1 MANND
6 LAIQFT
12 DEAYSTRSEVS
23 QKLQIGYVDS
33 IWNTILAYRSSYNR
47 YLQLRLVDNSQF
59 AICLCPSIQT
69 KLENIEAQ
77 AIRLMNKVGTLHA
90 KGEYEAFR
98 RYALSRCLNEFVKF
112 ENLQVSEDT
121 LLGIIN
127 GQTKLVTP
135 SLEKLHNYLS
145 ALEYI
150 ESIDIDEINVDL
162 LAELYSHLTGNNE
175 LTHFYREDDDLN
187 KVIIGRVYNSAPHTA
202 IEPMMENLFSFL
214 KDPSVSRFVKV
225 LVIGFYLRYVKP
237 FPRENSEISILLM
250 KSLLVKEYG
259 PEAVLIPLEKFLSSN
274 SDYIKKMFTEVQ
286 STKDITYYISATLPI
301 LSGVFDTFNDE
312 LNHFE
317 ADEIQRDYY
326 GVKEEEMKAEVLG
339 TPVEPTPEPAP
350 VVENVIVEETVVV
363 EEKVEPAPAP
373 VREPTPEPVP
383 APKEEA
389 VSESYSSIA
398 YSPSKQV
405 IASYLPP
412 ALDER
417 EAQRLE
423 EHLLELDPTMHRGEA
438 AFYARHCTLG
448 KKYTIQQ
455 CKRYLEC
462 AYETARKT
470 MERLTELGYYKREM
484 VKNKSVYTPIE
495 RKDQ

>member
-12 DEAYSTRSEVS
+12 DENYSTRSEVS

-69 KLENIEAQ
+69 KLENIDAM
-77 AIRLMNKVGTLHA
+77 AIRLMNKVGALHA

-98 RYALSRCLNEFVKF
+98 RLALSRCLNEFVKL

-121 LLGIIN
+121 LLGIIS
-127 GQTKLVTP
+127 GQTRLVTP

-145 ALEYI
+145 ALTYI
-150 ESIDIDEINVDL
+150 ERTDIDEINVDL
-162 LAELYSHLTGNNE
+162 LAELYSCLTGNNE

-187 KVIIGRVYNSAPHTA
+187 KVIIGRTYNSAPHTA

-214 KDPSVSRFVKV
+214 KDPSVSKFVKV

-250 KSLLVKEYG
+250 KSLLAKEYG
-259 PEAVLIPLEKFLSSN
+259 PEAILIPLEKFLSTN

-301 LSGVFDTFNDE
+301 LNTVFESFNE
-312 LNHFE
+312 EINHFE

-326 GVKEEEMKAEVLG
+326 GVKEEEAKAEVLG
-339 TPVEPTPEPAP
+339 TPVVEPTP
-350 VVENVIVEETVVV
+350 VVENVIVEETVIV
-363 EEKVEPAPAP
+363 EQ
-373 VREPTPEPVP
+373 TPEPVKEPEP
-383 APKEEA
+383 APVVESSPIPAPQET